1 MMLARIMV
9 LMLFSLLSA
18 GYAHG
23 QTSTKAFDRN
33 LSDMY
38 RQLLNAEYDKRYD
51 SLAPAFKRNL
61 IRYLSSPI
69 TLINSLDT
77 LETLITI
84 RQSPDKKVKFYSWDE
99 LTGGTWHEINS
110 FVQFRSTGGK
120 VLYRQLD
127 TDKEM
132 DDGGYTDS
140 EIYEVHEIKEGLVT
154 YYLAFG
160 WGTHGSGS
168 QHQVVYL
175 FKIDGDRFVK
185 CEAFNDKETELVF
198 EYPRSDKLNL
208 EYDDVTKTLSFDD
221 FISNENE
228 QLPRKS
234 GKRTKLQFAKG
245 RFR

>member
-1 MMLARIMV
+1 MPARLISLILCGQFLAP
-9 LMLFSLLSA
+9 SA
-18 GYAHG
+18 FG
-23 QTSTKAFDRN
+23 QTTARSIDQILSTG
-33 LSDMY
+33 Y
-38 RQLLNAEYDKRYD
+38 RQLVNAEYNKRYD
-51 SLAPAFKRNL
+51 SFAPAFKKNL
-61 IRYLSSPI
+61 IQYLSSPV
-69 TLINSLDT
+69 TLNSTLDT

-84 RQSPDKKVKFYSWDE
+84 RQSPNKNVKFYSWDE

-120 VLYRQLD
+120 VQYRQLD

-132 DDGGYTDS
+132 EDGGYTDS
-140 EIYEVHEIKEGLVT
+140 EIYEVHEINEGLVT

-175 FKIDGDRFVK
+175 FKIDGDSLVK
-185 CEAFNDKETELVF
+185 CKAFKEKETELVF

-221 FISNENE
+221 FVSNENE
-228 QLPRKS
+228 QFARKS
-234 GKRTKLQFAKG
+234 GKRTKLQFSKG
-245 RFR
+245 GFR